1 MLQEPAANPYLQ
13 RVLTGRFQS
22 ALPWSWRAENYTAI
36 RDNLD
41 ALEWHCASV
50 ESVLAKL
57 PDGSVNGCN
66 LSDIFEYMS
75 QDGYEG
81 LLRDLARVGAPG
93 CRLVYWNVVVP
104 RSRPGTLA
112 GTIKSL
118 ADYAKKLH
126 TKGQGVFLSRPGDR
140 GGALMES
147 SLLAIVLPPLTLVPV
162 MGLLS
167 RAKSNNAVQ
176 AELRRKA
183 LHVSIGFMS
192 LFLPLVLTE
201 TWLIIAASLLAFGWM
216 LSVRH
221 VACIRSRFG
230 RVLHDADRR
239 SHGELYFTLSIG
251 LLLFLATD
259 EPLLYI
265 APILIL
271 SIADAAAA
279 LVGKAFPMGRLGGPA
294 RGKTLSGCAAF
305 FLGRF
310 RD

>member
-1 MLQEPAANPYLQ
+1 
-13 RVLTGRFQS
+13 
-22 ALPWSWRAENYTAI
+22 
-36 RDNLD
+36 
-41 ALEWHCASV
+41 
-50 ESVLAKL
+50 
-57 PDGSVNGCN
+57 
-66 LSDIFEYMS
+66 
-75 QDGYEG
+75 
-81 LLRDLARVGAPG
+81 
-93 CRLVYWNVVVP
+93 
-104 RSRPGTLA
+104 
-112 GTIKSL
+112 
-118 ADYAKKLH
+118 
-126 TKGQGVFLSRPGDR
+126 
-140 GGALMES
+140 MES
-147 SLLAIVLPPLTLVPV
+147 SLLALVLPPLTLVPV

-201 TWLIIAASLLAFGWM
+201 TWLIIAACLLAFGWM

-221 VACIRSRFG
+221 VAFIRSRFG

-271 SIADAAAA
+271 SIADAVAA

-305 FLGRF
+305 FLAAFVISVAAITAFLPIPLSAAISVAFIVASVTGALEAVSTRGLDNLTVPIGAYVVLSLF
-310 RD
+310 FQGV